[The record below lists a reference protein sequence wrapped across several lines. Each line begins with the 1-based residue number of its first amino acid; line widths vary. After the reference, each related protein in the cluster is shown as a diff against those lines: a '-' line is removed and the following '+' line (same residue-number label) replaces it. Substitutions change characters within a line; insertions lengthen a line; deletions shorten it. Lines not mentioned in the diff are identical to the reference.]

1 MISSEKYKLL
11 GISSYTT
18 YESGQIKECKLN
30 EQNILRVGNQDFIP
44 RYSDPDERRKDNK
57 ALALYESG
65 NVKSIALE
73 ERTVVMTSIGSIPV
87 ELLTFYEDGAVKSL
101 FPLNGQI
108 SFGWS
113 EEEEEKLLEEMQFD
127 LACARFTTK
136 IIGARFYNSGV
147 LKSLILWSGKRIE
160 IDTPIGRYPVRVGFR
175 LYEDGSLESFEPA
188 VPVLIKTAIGA
199 IMAFDQNALGM
210 DADFNSIRFYP
221 DGRLKALC
229 TNSDIVINQISSS
242 QRTIMYQQLR
252 LDMLSNEMVKLP
264 VIISFGENQVEI
276 DNGAEKQVFSISD
289 SKFLFLYDGSYRA
302 NKCSPGSDCS
312 GCSASCM

>member
-1 MISSEKYKLL
+1 MMSTEKYKLL

-18 YESGQIKECKLN
+18 YESGEIKECKLN
-30 EQNILRVGNQDFIP
+30 EHNILRVGNQDFIP
-44 RYSDPDERRKDNK
+44 RYSGPDERRKDNK
-57 ALALYESG
+57 ALAFYESG

-73 ERTVVMTSIGSIPV
+73 ERTVITTSIGSIPV

-127 LACARFTTK
+127 LPCASFTTK
-136 IIGARFYNSGV
+136 IIGARFYNSGA

-188 VPVLIKTAIGA
+188 VPILIKTEIGA

-229 TNSDIVINQISSS
+229 TNSDIVINQISNA
-242 QRTIMYQQLR
+242 QRTIIYQQLR

-264 VIISFGENQVEI
+264 VIISFGEDRVEI

-289 SKFLFLYDGSYRA
+289 SKFLFLYDGSYRE

-312 GCSASCM
+312 GCGASCM

>member
-1 MISSEKYKLL
+1 MMTSEKYNLMGL
-11 GISSYTT
+11 SSYTT

-30 EQNILRVGNQDFIP
+30 ERNILLVGKQDFIP

-57 ALALYESG
+57 ALAFYESG

-73 ERTVVMTSIGSIPV
+73 ERTVVTTNIGSIPV

-108 SFGWS
+108 NFGWS

-127 LACARFTTK
+127 LPCASFTTK
-136 IIGARFYNSGV
+136 IIGARFYNSGA

-160 IDTPIGRYPVRVGFR
+160 IETPIGTYPVRVGFR

-188 VPVLIKTAIGA
+188 VPVLIKTEIGA

-229 TNSDIVINQISSS
+229 TNSDIVINQISSA

-264 VIISFGENQVEI
+264 VNISFGEEQVEL

-289 SKFLFLYDGSYRA
+289 TKFLFLYDGSYRA

-312 GCSASCM
+312 GCGASCM